1 MWQAATTMFQRRGSQ
16 RAIVTGSIMRT
27 EDVHHWVRTQ
37 LWDQVPVRIAVI
49 DSEFRIVEANQSF
62 RSAYGEWK
70 QKPCYSVYKGRNE
83 RCEGCAASRTFT
95 DGKTRVRE
103 EQGVPLKGRPTY
115 YLVHMVPLIRPEGT
129 IPYVVEMSTDITDTK
144 LLEQKK
150 LEAERLAAVGETV
163 AGLAHGIKNVLMG
176 LEGGLYVFQSG
187 LQKGDNE
194 RMSEGWQILVE
205 DIGRIT
211 SFVKEFLEFSKGKT
225 PNVEL
230 VDPGRIAMDVIEL
243 FKDKAAMSGIML
255 VSDLQED
262 ISSAVMDSQ
271 GIHTCLTNLVS
282 NALDACEISDKPGR
296 RVTLTLRD
304 SDGLLI
310 FKVADDGTGMDYEV
324 KKNIFTSFFSTKGS
338 DRGTGLGL
346 LTTRKIVQ
354 QHGGTVSFESSEGIG
369 SVFRLEFPRNRL
381 PRLLP
386 KEAKAAGGRSG

>member
-1 MWQAATTMFQRRGSQ
+1 
-16 RAIVTGSIMRT
+16 MRT
-27 EDVHHWVRTQ
+27 EDVRHWMRTQ

-62 RSAYGEWK
+62 RSAFGEWR

-103 EQGVPLKGRPTY
+103 EQGVPLDGKPTY
-115 YLVHMVPLIRPEGT
+115 YLVHMVPLIRPDGI
-129 IPYVVEMSTDITDTK
+129 IPYVIEMSTDITDTK

-150 LEAERLAAVGETV
+150 VEAERLAAVGETV

-194 RMSEGWQILVE
+194 RMREGWQILVE

-211 SFVKEFLEFSKGKT
+211 TFVKEFLEFSRGKT
-225 PNVEL
+225 PKVEL
-230 VDPGRIAMDVIEL
+230 TDPSRIAMEVIEL
-243 FKDKAAMSGIML
+243 FKDKAAMSGIAL
-255 VSDLQED
+255 VPNLQKD
-262 ISSAVMDSQ
+262 IPEAAMDKQ

-296 RVTLTLRD
+296 HVTVTLRD

-310 FKVADDGTGMDYEV
+310 FEVADDGTGMDYEV

-354 QHGGTVSFESSEGIG
+354 QHGGTVSFESTEGVG

-381 PRLLP
+381 FEFSPHEV
-386 KEAKAAGGRSG
+386 EAVAGRSD

>member
-1 MWQAATTMFQRRGSQ
+1 
-16 RAIVTGSIMRT
+16 MRT
-27 EDVHHWVRTQ
+27 EDVRHWVRTQ

-62 RSAYGEWK
+62 RSAFGEWRE
-70 QKPCYSVYKGRNE
+70 KPCYSVYKGRNE

-103 EQGVPLKGRPTY
+103 EQGVPLEGKPTY

-129 IPYVVEMSTDITDTK
+129 IPYVIEMSTDITDTK
-144 LLEQKK
+144 LLERQK
-150 LEAERLAAVGETV
+150 LEAERLAAVGQTV

-194 RMSEGWQILVE
+194 RMMEGWQILVE

-211 SFVKEFLEFSKGKT
+211 TFVKEFLDFSRGRVPKVQMVD
-225 PNVEL
+225 PIRIARDVVEL
-230 VDPGRIAMDVIEL
+230 Y
-243 FKDKAAMSGIML
+243 KDKAAMAGIAL
-255 VSDLQED
+255 VADLQES
-262 ISSAVMDSQ
+262 IPCASMDKQ

-296 RVTLTLRD
+296 RVTVTLRD
-304 SDGLLI
+304 ADGLL
-310 FKVADDGTGMDYEV
+310 VYEVGDDGTGMDYEV
-324 KKNIFTSFFSTKGS
+324 KKNVFTCFFSTKGS

-354 QHGGTVSFESSEGIG
+354 QHGGTVSFESTEGVG
-369 SVFRLEFPRNRL
+369 SLFRLEFPRNRL
-381 PRLLP
+381 PNLSPREEKP
-386 KEAKAAGGRSG
+386 AAGRSG